1 MNKFLVYGLS
11 LIAVLGAAVTV
22 PAWAQIYGGG
32 GGGAAVAT
40 PEQIA
45 ECKQLGIPEFTC
57 SEHQILAKKR
67 VLQSQVTG
75 AYGSGTAFFGKT
87 FGDMGA
93 LIAVLGAIFG
103 GVAALFFAKSRVGK
117 KEAAK

>member
-22 PAWAQIYGGG
+22 PAWAQYGGG
-32 GGGAAVAT
+32 GGAPVAT
-40 PEQIA
+40 PEQIE
-45 ECKQLGIPEFTC
+45 ECKQLGIPVFAC

-67 VLQSQVTG
+67 VVDAYQPG

-93 LIAVLGAIFG
+93 LMAVIGAIFG
-103 GVAALFFAKSRVGK
+103 GVAAAFFFKSRVGK

>member
-1 MNKFLVYGLS
+1 MKKFLVYGLS
-11 LIAVLGAAVTV
+11 LIALLASAATV
-22 PAWAQIYGGG
+22 PVWAQIYGGG
-32 GGGAAVAT
+32 AGGAAVAT
-40 PEQIA
+40 PEQIE

-67 VLQSQVTG
+67 VLTSEQAG
-75 AYGSGTAFFGKT
+75 AYGSGTPLFGKT

-103 GVAALFFAKSRVGK
+103 GVAAAFFFKSR
-117 KEAAK
+117 KESPKQ